1 MNAST
6 CECQAKK
13 TLFSGLKISI
23 YPFFLTM
30 VIAIFFLHLGNEEIV
45 KENITGVNV
54 KFGVVTG
61 AVLVVIASIFRVLY
75 QGKGRDR
82 FINAIIYLSNIAT
95 DLGYGAVGFYVGSE
109 IVKNGFVIN
118 TVMWLSGSILYWVLL
133 NILYST
139 SVVDNIPSK
148 LRPTLVYISI
158 GILLI
163 GYASYFFLK

>member
-6 CECQAKK
+6 CECQTKK
-13 TLFSGLKISI
+13 NLFSGWKVSI

-30 VIAIFFLHLGNEEIV
+30 VIAIFFLLIGNVEIV
-45 KENITGVNV
+45 EENITGVNV
-54 KFGVVTG
+54 KFGSVTG
-61 AVLVVIASIFRVLY
+61 AVLVVIATIFRVLY
-75 QGKGRDR
+75 QGKGRDC

-118 TVMWLSGSILYWVLL
+118 TLLWLSGSILYWLLL

-139 SVVDNIPSK
+139 SVVDNIPTR
-148 LRPTLVYISI
+148 LRSILVYFSI
-158 GILLI
+158 GILLT
-163 GYASYFFLK
+163 GYVSYFFLK

>member
-1 MNAST
+1 MNAPT
-6 CECQAKK
+6 CECQTKK
-13 TLFSGLKISI
+13 NLFSGWKVSI
-23 YPFFLTM
+23 YPFILTM
-30 VIAIFFLHLGNEEIV
+30 VIAIFFLLTGYVKIV
-45 KENITGVNV
+45 EENITGINV
-54 KFGVVTG
+54 QFGSVTG
-61 AVLVVIASIFRVLY
+61 AVLVIIATIVRVLY
-75 QGKGRDR
+75 HGKGRDW